1 MFILYISDVS
11 DMDIYFRFYF
21 SFAKEFGHP
30 DWEGYGS
37 FIHQWTKRYG
47 IVNKAICGSKESAT
61 PYDELETWKE
71 TVLVPTLSRYSPN
84 DIYNGD
90 ETALFFKSLPHRTY
104 CFDGDKPAGSA
115 KCKDRLTLL
124 IITNMDGSDHRKLSV
139 IGKSKTPRYLQKYKM
154 QVKDMSVDWYASKNA
169 WMTGEIHHQIMSKLN
184 NEVRLSNRHIL
195 YVCDNASS
203 HQVREYSHIKFLMLP
218 PNATSIMQPLDQ
230 GIILS
235 AKRRYKKKLAERYL
249 ACVENNKDA
258 NSLLKALDIV
268 QATNMIAASW
278 RETSSTIIQNCFHKA
293 GFKHHAVDP
302 APCEE
307 EPLPAP
313 APDVWN
319 RVQRWLG
326 DVQFDDFAASEP
338 EAATAQ
344 PMSDQDIVHLVL
356 TENDVQEESDDES
369 EEDIPS
375 AGAIKTSFEFLAM
388 IDQQK
393 AFLKRNQ
400 MPTDIVEQLETQVV
414 AMQFSLCSKQKQM
427 QDYFKS
433 SPRAP
438 TPSKEPRAPTPI
450 KDVSFETVADAT
462 KDVSLVDSL
471 DMDDIELESIDTTI
485 ASVAASA
492 LMNETPTRFSTPKCS
507 RPPASESST
516 PPTSFPQPSTS
527 KATPS
532 QPPAKKIKLNL
543 GLSCPDQK
551 YY

>member
-1 MFILYISDVS
+1 M
-11 DMDIYFRFYF
+11 
-21 SFAKEFGHP
+21 
-30 DWEGYGS
+30 
-37 FIHQWTKRYG
+37 
-47 IVNKAICGSKESAT
+47 NKAICGSKESAA
-61 PYDELETWKE
+61 PHDELETWKE
-71 TVLVPTLSRYSPN
+71 TVLVPTLARYSPN

-90 ETALFFKSLPHRTY
+90 ETSLFYKSLPHRTY

-139 IGKSKTPRYLQKYKM
+139 IGKSKTPRCLQKKYKM

-169 WMTGEIHHQIMSKLN
+169 WMTGEIHHQIMTKLN
-184 NEVRLSNRHIL
+184 NEMRLSNRHIL

-278 RETSSTIIQNCFHKA
+278 RETSSTIIQNCFRKA

-302 APCEE
+302 ASEIQE
-307 EPLPAP
+307 DPLPAP

-326 DVQFDDFAASEP
+326 DVQFDEFAASEP
-338 EAATAQ
+338 EAGTAQ
-344 PMSDQDIVHLVL
+344 PMSDQDIVNIVL
-356 TENDVQEESDDES
+356 TENDVQDESDDET
-369 EEDIPS
+369 EEEIPS
-375 AGAIKTSFEFLAM
+375 ASAIKTSVEFLAM

-393 AFLKRNQ
+393 AFLKQNEL
-400 MPTDIVEQLETQVV
+400 PTEIVEQLEAQVV
-414 AMQFSLCSKQKQM
+414 AMQVSLCSKQKQM
-427 QDYFKS
+427 QDYFQS
-433 SPRAP
+433 SPWAP
-438 TPSKEPRAPTPI
+438 TPSKEPRARTPTKEARTPTPI
-450 KDVSFETVADAT
+450 KDVSFKTVADVT

-471 DMDDIELESIDTTI
+471 DMDDMELESIDTTI

-492 LMNETPTRFSTPKCS
+492 LMKETPTRFSTPK
-507 RPPASESST
+507 RPCPLGSE
-516 PPTSFPQPSTS
+516 PRPSTS
-527 KATPS
+527 MGTGS
-532 QPPAKKIKLNL
+532 QPPPKKLKL
-543 GLSCPDQK
+543 GLSRPVPKTFKLHHVVDKVMNMSSGSSSVCTSSDSDAESLSSQE
-551 YY
+551 

>member
-1 MFILYISDVS
+1 M
-11 DMDIYFRFYF
+11 
-21 SFAKEFGHP
+21 
-30 DWEGYGS
+30 
-37 FIHQWTKRYG
+37 
-47 IVNKAICGSKESAT
+47 NKAICGSKESAT
-61 PYDELETWKE
+61 PHDELETWKE

-90 ETALFFKSLPHRTY
+90 ETALFYKSLPHRTY

-115 KCKDRLTLL
+115 KRKDRLTLL

-139 IGKSKTPRYLQKYKM
+139 IGKSKTPRCLQKKYKM

-184 NEVRLSNRHIL
+184 NEMRLSNRHIL

-203 HQVREYSHIKFLMLP
+203 HQVRDYSHIKFLMLP

-302 APCEE
+302 ASEIQE
-307 EPLPAP
+307 DPLPAP

-326 DVQFDDFAASEP
+326 DVQFDEFAASEP
-338 EAATAQ
+338 EAGTAQ
-344 PMSDQDIVHLVL
+344 PMSDQDIVNIVL

-369 EEDIPS
+369 EEEIPS
-375 AGAIKTSFEFLAM
+375 TSAIKTSVEFLAM

-393 AFLKRNQ
+393 AFLKRNEL
-400 MPTDIVEQLETQVV
+400 PTEIVEQLEAQVV
-414 AMQFSLCSKQKQM
+414 AMQVSLCSKQKQM
-427 QDYFKS
+427 QDYFQS

-438 TPSKEPRAPTPI
+438 TPSKESRARTPTKEGRAPTPI
-450 KDVSFETVADAT
+450 KDVSFKTVADVT

-471 DMDDIELESIDTTI
+471 DMDDMELESLDTTI

-492 LMNETPTRFSTPKCS
+492 LMKETPTRFSTPK
-507 RPPASESST
+507 RPRPLGSE
-516 PPTSFPQPSTS
+516 PRPSTS
-527 KATPS
+527 MGTGS
-532 QPPAKKIKLNL
+532 QPPPKKLKL
-543 GLSCPDQK
+543 GLSRPIPKTFKLHHVVDKVMNMSSGSSSVCTSSDSDAESLSSQE
-551 YY
+551 